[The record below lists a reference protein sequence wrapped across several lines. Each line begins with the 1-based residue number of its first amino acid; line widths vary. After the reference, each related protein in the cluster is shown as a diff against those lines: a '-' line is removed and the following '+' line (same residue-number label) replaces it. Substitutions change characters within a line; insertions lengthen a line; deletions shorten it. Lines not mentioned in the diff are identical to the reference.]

1 MSSVGD
7 AWLTAWAKSLR
18 DENDCETITAWL
30 PLHVH
35 LADTAAIAAILVQRW
50 VSRLV
55 VDRIAADLG
64 GSRQDVVSVVRWLAA
79 VHDVGKISPAFAAQV
94 PTLTAPMGRRG
105 LIVRNGMRE
114 HRDRPVVRHERVG
127 EVSVAGWLPEE
138 LGFDP
143 VTAGQFASI
152 VGAHHG
158 VPQNRKM
165 LNDVRGMLALRGT
178 GPWEDARREALRW
191 ATDLVG
197 ADELRRFSTA
207 RLSRPSQVLC
217 SGIVI
222 MADWIASNA
231 DLFELQPVCT
241 VHDEPSRP
249 DAARSVQ
256 RADMAWAELDLPS
269 GWNPR
274 PVEDPAVAFA
284 QRFARPPGSARPSQL
299 AALTAAVTQ
308 DRPGLVIVEA
318 PMGEGK
324 TEAALLAAEALAAR
338 TGADGYFVG
347 LPTRATSDAMFS
359 RVLRWMRSLPGLSA
373 DVGVMLAHS
382 TNTLNDEYRDLSRG
396 RLTAVDGDGCGHDGE
411 VGVAHHWL
419 RGRKRG
425 ALAQFVVGTVD
436 QALFTALRSR
446 HLMLRHLAMAG
457 KVVIIDEV
465 HAYDV
470 YMSRYLDR
478 TLHWLGAY
486 GTPVV
491 LLSATLPA
499 GRRAELIR
507 AYESG
512 SRPATP
518 TAIPDG
524 PGYPLISATGLPPSA
539 VPAGSPPKPV
549 RVEHLDG
556 AGDDDPADLDALV
569 GALRDALADGG
580 CAVVVRNTVARVQA
594 TADRLV
600 AEFGPDDVTVAH
612 SRFLAADRA
621 RLDAELIR
629 RFGPPGATTDRPGRH
644 VVVASQVVEQSLD
657 VDFDVMVTD
666 LAPVDLVLQRIGRL
680 HRHARERPE
689 RLREPRVLLTG
700 VDGWGAAPVRAV
712 PGSRR
717 VYGEYSLLRSAALL
731 ADAKSITLPTDIAPL
746 VQDAYGDVEVGPA
759 DWQEAMSAARAKL
772 DVEIARRQERAGTYL
787 LGDAGGPERSLD
799 DWLQVGVSDAET
811 DRDTRFTGQV
821 RDGAETLEAL
831 VVQRDRDSGLV
842 VPSWVPDGGTQIPLD
857 EKVPD
862 RLARRIAACALRLP
876 VGMSQMNAVGDGVIA
891 ALERNDYPSFH
902 QAPLLKGQLVLV
914 LDENRTAELHH
925 GAAHFR
931 IVYDL
936 ARGLLVEQLTR

>member
-1 MSSVGD
+1 MVLAGD
-7 AWLTAWAKSLR
+7 AWLTAWAKSLG
-18 DENDCETITAWL
+18 DENDRETITGWL

-35 LADTAAIAAILVQRW
+35 LADTAAVAAILVQRW
-50 VSRLV
+50 VSPLV
-55 VDRIAADLG
+55 VDRIAADLRG
-64 GSRQDVVSVVRWLAA
+64 TRVDVVTVVRWLAA

-94 PTLTAPMGRRG
+94 PALTAPMGRCG

-114 HRDRPVVRHERVG
+114 HRDRAVVRHERVG
-127 EVSVAGWLPEE
+127 EVTIADWLPEE

-143 VTAGQFASI
+143 ATAGQFASI
-152 VGAHHG
+152 IGAHHG
-158 VPQNRKM
+158 VPQNRKV

-178 GPWEDARREALRW
+178 GLWEDARREALRW

-231 DLFELQPVCT
+231 DLFELQPVHT
-241 VHDEPSRP
+241 VHDEPCPP

-256 RADMAWAELDLPS
+256 RADAAWGELGLPG
-269 GWNPR
+269 GWKPR
-274 PVEDPAVAFA
+274 PVEEPAAAFA

-299 AALTAAVTQ
+299 AAVEAAVAQ
-308 DRPGLVIVEA
+308 VRPGLVMVEA

-324 TEAALLAAEALAAR
+324 TEAGLLAAEALAAR
-338 TGADGYFVG
+338 TGADGCFVG

-359 RVLRWMRSLPGLSA
+359 RVLRWLRSLPGMPTE
-373 DVGVMLAHS
+373 VGVMLAHS

-396 RLTAVDGDGCGHDGE
+396 RLVAVDGDGCGHDGE

-478 TLHWLGAY
+478 ALHWLGAY

-518 TAIPDG
+518 TTILDE
-524 PGYPLISATGLPPSA
+524 PGYPLISATGLSPRA
-539 VPAGSPPKPV
+539 VPAGSPPRPV
-549 RVEHLDG
+549 HLEHLDG
-556 AGDDDPADLDALV
+556 TGEEDPADLDALTA
-569 GALRDALADGG
+569 ALRDALADGG
-580 CAVVVRNTVARVQA
+580 CAVVIRNTVARVQA

-600 AEFGPDDVTVAH
+600 EEFGSDNVTVAH
-612 SRFLAADRA
+612 SRFLAVDRA

-629 RFGPPGATTDRPGRH
+629 RFGPPGATTDRPAQH

-657 VDFDVMVTD
+657 VDFDLMVTD
-666 LAPVDLVLQRIGRL
+666 LAPVDLVLQRLGRL
-680 HRHARERPE
+680 HRHDRERPE
-689 RLREPRVLLTG
+689 RLCEPRVLLTG
-700 VDGWGAAPVRAV
+700 VDDWAAAPVRAT

-717 VYGEYSLLRSAALL
+717 VYGEYPLLRSAALL
-731 ADAKSITLPTDIAPL
+731 TWAKTITIPTDIAPL
-746 VQDAYGDVEVGPA
+746 VQAAYGDGELGPSAGKRRCRSRARSSMSRSPTDRSGPA
-759 DWQEAMSAARAKL
+759 PICSARPTAPNAVSTTGCRSVSATPRPIVIPVSPVRSATAPRL
-772 DVEIARRQERAGTYL
+772 WRRLSCSATATAGWWSRAGF
-787 LGDAGGPERSLD
+787 R
-799 DWLQVGVSDAET
+799 
-811 DRDTRFTGQV
+811 
-821 RDGAETLEAL
+821 
-831 VVQRDRDSGLV
+831 
-842 VPSWVPDGGTQIPLD
+842 
-857 EKVPD
+857 
-862 RLARRIAACALRLP
+862 
-876 VGMSQMNAVGDGVIA
+876 AVG
-891 ALERNDYPSFH
+891 RRSRSTRRFP
-902 QAPLLKGQLVLV
+902 
-914 LDENRTAELHH
+914 T
-925 GAAHFR
+925 
-931 IVYDL
+931 
-936 ARGLLVEQLTR
+936 GLPAGSRPVRSGCRSG